1 MKAPVV
7 SLRGN
12 FFPAPRVIARFLLC
26 WILWQLIWQELP
38 LPTRVDR
45 PHQKVDASYRLG
57 AWAARV
63 LWADPVPL
71 RLALVRHAPTIN
83 GRVEGTVQQL
93 NGENVALNSS
103 TVITGDLLVPGTP
116 TVKIN
121 GSPNYGGTQTGSG
134 SAQPTGYTVTL
145 NSGATL
151 GHVVRRTDPVPLS
164 SVPVPP
170 ASTGTRDVS
179 VSSAGQNLGNFAT
192 LRDLTLYSNTGSF
205 NIPPGTYRRFTAN
218 SQSGFVFGVAGVS
231 QPSVYNLE
239 ELTLNSNS
247 WLQVVGPVVINLA
260 NRATVNAG
268 VALGA
273 AGNADWV
280 SLNVARYD
288 VTINSGGV
296 VYGTVRAPAGIV
308 TINGRLEGNTGSDRL
323 TINSGGILKAGVSNQ
338 PPLVDAGPD
347 QTITLP
353 SSASLQGT
361 ATDDGLPAGSSLSMS
376 WTSSGPGTVTF
387 SNPSAAA
394 TTASFSAPGTYV
406 LRITASDS
414 QLSRSDEL
422 TATVNPAPPP
432 NQPPVVTAGPSQT
445 ITLPDAATLS
455 GAASDDGLPSGT
467 LTVQWSRLNGPG
479 TVTFANSNATATT
492 ANFSQAGT
500 YVLRLT
506 ASDGQLSNA
515 ADVTIVVNAANQPPV
530 VNAGPD
536 LTLTLP
542 NSATLNGA
550 VSDDGLPTGG
560 TLTITWSKV
569 SGPGTVAFSNPNAM
583 ATTASFSATGTYVLR
598 LTASDSVLSAT
609 DDATVAVSAA

>member
-1 MKAPVV
+1 
-7 SLRGN
+7 
-12 FFPAPRVIARFLLC
+12 
-26 WILWQLIWQELP
+26 
-38 LPTRVDR
+38 
-45 PHQKVDASYRLG
+45 
-57 AWAARV
+57 
-63 LWADPVPL
+63 
-71 RLALVRHAPTIN
+71 
-83 GRVEGTVQQL
+83 
-93 NGENVALNSS
+93 
-103 TVITGDLLVPGTP
+103 
-116 TVKIN
+116 
-121 GSPNYGGTQTGSG
+121 
-134 SAQPTGYTVTL
+134 
-145 NSGATL
+145 
-151 GHVVRRTDPVPLS
+151 
-164 SVPVPP
+164 VPVPP
-170 ASTGTRDVS
+170 ASTCTRDVS

-376 WTSSGPGTVTF
+376 WTMVNGPGTVTF

-394 TTASFSAPGTYV
+394 TTASFSTP
-406 LRITASDS
+406 
-414 QLSRSDEL
+414 
-422 TATVNPAPPP
+422 
-432 NQPPVVTAGPSQT
+432 
-445 ITLPDAATLS
+445 
-455 GAASDDGLPSGT
+455 
-467 LTVQWSRLNGPG
+467 
-479 TVTFANSNATATT
+479 
-492 ANFSQAGT
+492 
-500 YVLRLT
+500 
-506 ASDGQLSNA
+506 
-515 ADVTIVVNAANQPPV
+515 
-530 VNAGPD
+530 
-536 LTLTLP
+536 
-542 NSATLNGA
+542 
-550 VSDDGLPTGG
+550 
-560 TLTITWSKV
+560 
-569 SGPGTVAFSNPNAM
+569 
-583 ATTASFSATGTYVLR
+583 GTYVLR
-598 LTASDSVLSAT
+598 LTASDSQFNRSDELT
-609 DDATVAVSAA
+609 LTVNP